1 MQYRRLAPN
10 ADLGD
15 RAKKSIKKFL
25 DVIDGYPLMLLI
37 LQQFRLVRVLPYFVT
52 DIPEPKYDHLRW
64 SYENTPAGDG
74 EEACSLRS
82 CIPEEFAAAVG
93 NRIDTIIDG

>member
-1 MQYRRLAPN
+1 
-10 ADLGD
+10 
-15 RAKKSIKKFL
+15 
-25 DVIDGYPLMLLI
+25 MLLT
-37 LQQFRLVRVLPYFVT
+37 LQHFRLVRVLPYFVT
-52 DIPEPKYDHLRW
+52 DIPEPKYDHLKW

-93 NRIDTIIDG
+93 NRIDTVIDG